1 MTTATAR
8 VSVTL
13 TAEQVRNAYQAL
25 SDVPTQCRRQML
37 ALFDEH
43 HAEWKYQLPADA
55 YHRMTQLEDR
65 ERWAIETLGILA
77 ANAAVVG
84 FPVAP

>member
-8 VSVTL
+8 VNVTL
-13 TAEQVRNAYQAL
+13 TAEQIRNAYQAL
-25 SDVPTQCRRQML
+25 SDVPTQCRKEML

-43 HAEWKYQLPADA
+43 HAEWRYQLPGDA
-55 YHRMTQLEDR
+55 YHRMGQLQDR

-77 ANAAVVG
+77 ASAGAMG